1 MTPQDMAELHAR
13 VSNSPWSADSFAQQI
28 EQPNALLAFNEHA
41 FAIGRAILDEAEL
54 LQIATDPDHQRQ
66 GMGRQVLIAFES
78 AARAKG
84 CARAFL
90 EVAQSNAPAQAL
102 YATCGWQT
110 DGRRKAYYTTP
121 NGDREDALLL
131 SKIL

>member
-1 MTPQDMAELHAR
+1 MTPQDMAELHVR

-66 GMGRQVLIAFES
+66 GLGRQVLPH
-78 AARAKG
+78 
-84 CARAFL
+84 FL
-90 EVAQSNAPAQAL
+90 LPLLGFGYDSL
-102 YATCGWQT
+102 G
-110 DGRRKAYYTTP
+110 
-121 NGDREDALLL
+121 NGLNQLAGKLRLWR
-131 SKIL
+131 